1 MTTTLGRAVETPMS
15 TVTKITAGLLV
26 FLGLSASAGGFMMII
41 GSGTDSLL
49 PAEWLDE
56 IPVIDS
62 WLVPGLVLGVGFGLG
77 SLMTAYGVIR
87 KPSWGRLE
95 FNAIH
100 TTWDT
105 PTTIVASQDPV
116 ISGPIGHEELVF
128 LPEWSSLQAI
138 YGPLGLSLAL
148 LPWLPSVRSW
158 LKVSAF

>member
-95 FNAIH
+95 F
-100 TTWDT
+100 
-105 PTTIVASQDPV
+105 VADRTGYHWSWLATMV
-116 ISGPIGHEELVF
+116 VGVSHVVWIALELVF